1 MNYRVVIVA
10 AGQGTRMGAEMNKV
24 LLTLRGIPVIIY
36 TLRVFEKDPDC
47 AGIVLVI
54 RESERKTFDELI
66 RKYRISKVTEMTAG
80 GRERQESVYNG
91 LIRLG
96 DYQDQIVMIHDG
108 ARPFVTRNQIV
119 RVAEAADRCGAAL
132 LAVRVKDTIKQ
143 VAYHKVSQTLE
154 RESLWAAQT
163 PQAFRMSVI
172 MQAHR
177 AGRVKHFR
185 ATDDASLVE
194 QLGRAVEV
202 VEGSYRN
209 IKLTTPEDM
218 IIAEKFVQE
227 EEKADANRP
236 RV

>member
-1 MNYRVVIVA
+1 MNYQVVIVA

-24 LLTLRGIPVIIY
+24 LLTLHGIPVIIY
-36 TLRVFEKDPDC
+36 TLRVFEQDPDC
-47 AGIVLVI
+47 TGVVLVI
-54 RESERKTFDELI
+54 KESERKTFCELI
-66 RKYRISKVTEMTAG
+66 RRYHINKVTELAEG

-91 LIRLG
+91 LAKLG
-96 DYQDQIVMIHDG
+96 DSQEAIVMVHDG
-108 ARPFVTRNQIV
+108 ARPFVTRNQIA

-143 VAYHKVSQTLE
+143 VACHSVSKTLE

-177 AGRVKHFR
+177 EGRVRHFKV
-185 ATDDASLVE
+185 TDDASLVE
-194 QLGRAVEV
+194 QLGQTVEV